1 MVNLLKTEFI
11 TLKRWKA
18 TWISILV
25 VTFISMLMACMN
37 INSKYP
43 SLEGIFEY
51 GYVAFMI
58 MSAITGLFIYRDYSQ
73 NTIRNKIVAGHSR
86 FNVYVSKLITV
97 FSTYFITVLLFM
109 TAFLT
114 IGITFGSVEYV
125 EWDKFGQNC
134 VMLLVSVVTLSFF
147 VAMISI
153 NIKSALGAMLP
164 IIFLFSIMFISMI
177 ALELAT
183 LRDNQQVIYFIKTL
197 PLSSLLTLHET
208 STPEDLFGTIWW
220 GLGLSAAFFGI
231 GYGAF
236 KNSDLK

>member
-1 MVNLLKTEFI
+1 MGNLLKTEFI
-11 TLKRWKA
+11 TLKRWNA
-18 TWISILV
+18 IWTSTLIVTLIAIL
-25 VTFISMLMACMN
+25 TACIN
-37 INSKYP
+37 INNKYP
-43 SLEGIFEY
+43 SLEGIFEFS
-51 GYVAFMI
+51 YVAFMI

-86 FNVYVSKLITV
+86 FNVYVSKLIAV
-97 FSTYFITVLLFM
+97 FTTYFIVVVLFM
-109 TAFLT
+109 AAFLT

-125 EWDKFGQNC
+125 EWNKFGQNC
-134 VMLLVSVVTLSFF
+134 IMLFVSVVTLSFF

-164 IIFLFSIMFISMI
+164 IIFLFSVMFISMV

-236 KNSDLK
+236 KKADLK